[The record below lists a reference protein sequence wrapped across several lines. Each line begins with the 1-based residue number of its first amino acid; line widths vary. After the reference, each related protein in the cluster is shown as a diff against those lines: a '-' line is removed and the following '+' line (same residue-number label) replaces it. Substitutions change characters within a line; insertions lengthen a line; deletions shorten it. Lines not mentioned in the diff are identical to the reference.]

1 MALLQKGANRIPSL
15 PVRFGAVCSEGL
27 KLVER
32 DYKEGCKSNSRLA
45 AEIFHASRIP
55 LLPVADTDRSVYTY
69 KERSLHCLMMIG
81 HFLRDPLSTTLPA
94 FQPSDSSMVSLLLW
108 KNSRRKGTRM
118 TAGID

>member
-1 MALLQKGANRIPSL
+1 
-15 PVRFGAVCSEGL
+15 
-27 KLVER
+27 
-32 DYKEGCKSNSRLA
+32 
-45 AEIFHASRIP
+45 
-55 LLPVADTDRSVYTY
+55 
-69 KERSLHCLMMIG
+69 MMIR